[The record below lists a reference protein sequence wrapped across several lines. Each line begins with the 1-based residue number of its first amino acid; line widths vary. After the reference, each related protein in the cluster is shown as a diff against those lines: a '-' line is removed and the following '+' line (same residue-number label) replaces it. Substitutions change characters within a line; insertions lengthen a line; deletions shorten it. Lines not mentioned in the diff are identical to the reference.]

1 MATQKRAHHALTLEK
16 KMDIIVDFESGSYS
30 KTALA
35 TKHGVPKS
43 SLTRILHDKDKLRDA
58 FETSRF
64 GPQRK
69 RLRHGDHEELEKC
82 LVLWLRR
89 ARSQSIPINGPLIR
103 AKAEEFVLQLGI
115 KDFLCSEGWLT
126 RFKERNGLVF
136 RTIAGEAA
144 AADATA
150 CRDWRAGRLP
160 EIMRQFKDDD
170 IYNVDET
177 ALFFKLLPSKSI
189 AFKGELCTGGKLSK
203 DRLTVLVGGNMS
215 GSDKLKLLVIGKSKN
230 PRCFKG
236 IATLPVTYESNSK
249 AWMTQAIFS
258 KWLHNEDARFSRQNK
273 KVLFLVDN
281 CPGHGTVTG
290 LKSIQLEFLPAN
302 TTALLQPMDQGV
314 IQALKSRFRKGLLQR
329 MLLCMSQD
337 KEYKVDVLGA
347 IHLIAD
353 AWRQLTPTSIA
364 NCFRH
369 AGFSSSNLTCDL
381 DDLPE
386 CDSEDALEKQEVIEQ
401 CALKDITLDF
411 DEYVQVDSGVA
422 TCPDNTVQSIVDEV
436 CDEEEEEEL
445 EEDSEEVATTEVTTL
460 HGAESAVLYLRNFFQ
475 KEQGSEVF
483 LQSLSDMEKK
493 ILKMKMQGLKQKKID
508 SFFSPQ

>member
-1 MATQKRAHHALTLEK
+1 MAAQKRAHHALTLEK
-16 KMDIIVDFESGSYS
+16 KMEIILDFESGSYS
-30 KTALA
+30 KSVLA

-43 SLTRILHDKDKLRDA
+43 SLTRILHDKEKLRTA

-69 RLRHGDHEELEKC
+69 RLQHGDHEGLEKC

-89 ARSQSIPINGPLIR
+89 ARSQNIPVNGPLIR

-115 KDFLCSEGWLT
+115 TDFLCSEGWLT

-160 EIMRQFKDDD
+160 EIMRQFKVDD

-177 ALFFKLLPSKSI
+177 ALFYRLLPSKSI

-203 DRLTVLVGGNMS
+203 ERLTVLVGANMS

-236 IATLPVTYESNSK
+236 ITSLPVTYESNSK
-249 AWMTQAIFS
+249 AWMTQALFS
-258 KWLHNEDARFSRQNK
+258 KWLHTEDVRFSRQNR

-281 CPGHGTVTG
+281 CPGHGIVTG
-290 LKSIQLEFLPAN
+290 LKSIQLELLPAN

-314 IQALKSRFRKGLLQR
+314 IQALKAHFRKGLLQR
-329 MLLCMSQD
+329 MLLCMSQE
-337 KEYKVDVLGA
+337 KEYKVDILGA
-347 IHLIAD
+347 VHLIAD
-353 AWRQLTPTSIA
+353 AWRQLTPCAVA

-369 AGFSSSNLTCDL
+369 AGFLSDQASDL
-381 DDLPE
+381 EDLPE
-386 CDSEDALEKQEVIEQ
+386 SDCEDVLERQEVIEQ
-401 CALKDITLDF
+401 CALRDIPLDF
-411 DEYVQVDSGVA
+411 DKYMHIDSDVA
-422 TCPDNTVQSIVDEV
+422 TCPDNTVQGIVEEV
-436 CDEEEEEEL
+436 CGEEEDEL
-445 EEDSEEVATTEVTTL
+445 EEDSDEECTAVVTTL
-460 HGAESAVLYLRNFFQ
+460 QGAESAVLYLRNFFQ
-475 KEQGSEVF
+475 KEPGSELFV
-483 LQSLSDMEKK
+483 QNLSAMEKK
-493 ILKMKMQGLKQKKID
+493 ILKMRMQGLKQKKID
-508 SFFSPQ
+508 SFFSAQ